1 MESTFV
7 VSHADDIDGVGSASL
22 LKMRYHLDSGS
33 LFFVNHS
40 LADFEDA
47 IRRIAPRLGKG
58 SLVFFTDLSLN
69 PNLHATVSRFIR
81 LVRSKGGAVVWLDH
95 HYWSDRDI
103 SEIARRCEVAIV
115 GENRC
120 ACATDITK
128 KYTHLTGDFVERF
141 VGLVHCIDLFLGFDS
156 LPNPSWS
163 RSAARTYSM
172 SINRLGSG
180 GSFDARQKR
189 LRRIADVIGSGR
201 FFDKSMRDA
210 ARSYERTN
218 NLRIRALMDGLKVVS
233 GKMAVGFSK
242 EVDSSDACRAM
253 LDRTGADI
261 SILIKTGS
269 RTASIRSVKSDV
281 TALAMAFGGGGH
293 PHAAGFEVPKEY
305 DIGKASGRKR
315 LLGAIV
321 SKSEK
326 LGLLD

>member
-22 LKMRYHLDSGS
+22 LKMRYHLDSSS

-47 IRRIAPRLGKG
+47 IRRIRPRLGKG
-58 SLVFFTDLSLN
+58 SMVFFTDLSLN
-69 PNLHATVSRFIR
+69 PNLMTPVSRFVR

-95 HYWSDRDI
+95 HYWSDEAIRK
-103 SEIARRCEVAIV
+103 IAMRCEVAIV
-115 GENRC
+115 GENSC

-128 KYTHLTGDFVERF
+128 QYTRLTGNFVEKL
-141 VGLVHCIDLFLGFDS
+141 VGLVHCIDLYLGFDS
-156 LPNPSWS
+156 QPNPAWA
-163 RSAARTYSM
+163 RSAARTYTM
-172 SINRLGSG
+172 CINHLGRG
-180 GSFDARQKR
+180 TSFDARQKR
-189 LRRIADVIGSGR
+189 LRRVADVISSGR
-201 FFDKSMRDA
+201 FFDKRMRDA

-218 NLRIRALMDGLKVVS
+218 DLRIKALMGSLEVVS

-253 LDRTGADI
+253 FDRTGADI
-261 SILIKTGS
+261 GILVKTGS
-269 RTASIRSVKSDV
+269 GTASIRSVKSDV
-281 TALAMAFGGGGH
+281 TALAMSFGGGGH

-305 DIGKASGRKR
+305 DISKASGRKR

-321 SKSEK
+321 SKSRK
-326 LGLLD
+326 LGLLG